1 MTSAFTR
8 EIRWMLGR
16 LRPYRWSLAF
26 ALLGLVL
33 GDALT
38 LSNPLIIRWMADYA
52 LPRNDLRALI
62 LGAVA
67 FAINQTGCLLLTGMS
82 NVSTANITQRVA
94 CRLRLLLFQH
104 LNRQTASYYSVR
116 PTGQTLFL
124 VQQDAAVAAEAC
136 VDLLV
141 TAVRIVVLMG
151 VILTAIFTLNWKLS
165 CIVFPL
171 APVFVYI
178 RKHFQIRLAQRTRQ
192 SQKEEAM
199 TSSFLEQSL
208 SSVIQTQLL
217 RQESKMRSEY
227 LHLMQR
233 SSEAVMSRKRVE
245 TTYVIASQVVMLLG
259 VAVLLG
265 WGSYSVVA
273 GSLTIGSLVAFYSY
287 LARMFHPLSDLA
299 SIGVRLE
306 RCRVS
311 ADRVLEV
318 LTTVPEVANR
328 PGAED
333 LKIDSL
339 HIRFE
344 DVSFCYSGHPV
355 LKRISFEI
363 EPGERVALF
372 GPTGSGKTTIARLMA
387 RLYDVTDG
395 RVLICG
401 RDVRD
406 VTLRS
411 LRAVV
416 SLVPQEPAY
425 YGGTL
430 RDNITF
436 GHPAAAESELY
447 RATRIA
453 QVLPIVDRLPLG
465 WEQPVGPRGVTLS
478 GGERQRVAIAR
489 AILMNQRV
497 LILDEATSGLD
508 GPTEGELLDGLE
520 EILPGRIIVIVSHRP
535 SILAWADKVLFL
547 QDGCLSVQPSR
558 RQMVP

>member
-1 MTSAFTR
+1 MVVTSVFTH
-8 EIRWMLGR
+8 EIQWMLGR
-16 LRPYRWSLAF
+16 VRPYRWSLALS
-26 ALLGLVL
+26 LLGLVL

-62 LGAVA
+62 LGAAA
-67 FAINQTGCLLLTGMS
+67 FAINQTGCLLLTAMS
-82 NVSTANITQRVA
+82 NVATANIAERVA

-141 TAVRIVVLMG
+141 TAVRIVFLMG
-151 VILTAIFTLNWKLS
+151 VILTAMFTLNWKLS
-165 CIVFPL
+165 SIVFPL
-171 APVFVYI
+171 APLFIYI
-178 RKHFQIRLAQRTRQ
+178 RKHFHIRLARRTRHA
-192 SQKEEAM
+192 QKEQAIA
-199 TSSFLEQSL
+199 SSFLEQRL

-217 RQESKMRSEY
+217 RQEAKIRAEY

-245 TTYVIASQVVMLLG
+245 IAYVIESQIVMLWG

-311 ADRVLEV
+311 ADRVLAV

-333 LKIDSL
+333 LKTDSL

-344 DVSFCYSGHPV
+344 DVSP
-355 LKRISFEI
+355 
-363 EPGERVALF
+363 
-372 GPTGSGKTTIARLMA
+372 
-387 RLYDVTDG
+387 
-395 RVLICG
+395 
-401 RDVRD
+401 
-406 VTLRS
+406 
-411 LRAVV
+411 
-416 SLVPQEPAY
+416 
-425 YGGTL
+425 
-430 RDNITF
+430 
-436 GHPAAAESELY
+436 PAAA
-447 RATRIA
+447 
-453 QVLPIVDRLPLG
+453 
-465 WEQPVGPRGVTLS
+465 
-478 GGERQRVAIAR
+478 
-489 AILMNQRV
+489 
-497 LILDEATSGLD
+497 
-508 GPTEGELLDGLE
+508 
-520 EILPGRIIVIVSHRP
+520 RP
-535 SILAWADKVLFL
+535 
-547 QDGCLSVQPSR
+547 PSR
-558 RQMVP
+558 A